1 MTLKLVGRVS
11 ALALAAALATSLG
24 ACATTGEITPMTP
37 LVPAAPAPAPATDYV
52 NDAHSYARPA
62 EARVTHVDLDL
73 AADFAA
79 KTLSGKAT
87 LDVTG
92 RPGASGVGLEAKVLD
107 MKGVTDAKGRALPW
121 SRGAEE
127 PMKGKA
133 LKGSNTG

>member
-1 MTLKLVGRVS
+1 GDAV
-11 ALALAAALATSLG
+11 
-24 ACATTGEITPMTP
+24 PMSP
-37 LVPAAPAPAPATDYV
+37 LVPAASVLPSDYV

-92 RPGASGVGLEAKVLD
+92 RPGATEVVLD
-107 MKGVTDAKGRALPW
+107 AKMLDIKAVTDAAGRPLDW
-121 SRGAEE
+121 SLGAED
-127 PMKGKA
+127 PIKGQ
-133 LKGSNTG
+133 

>member
-11 ALALAAALATSLG
+11 ALATSLD

-37 LVPAAPAPAPATDYV
+37 LVPAAPATAPATDYV

-92 RPGASGVGLEAKVLD
+92 RPGATEVVLD
-107 MKGVTDAKGRALPW
+107 AKMLDIKGVTDAQGRALQW
-121 SRGAEE
+121 SLGASD
-127 PMKGKA
+127 PIKGQPLTVRIPA
-133 LKGSNTG
+133 FQGGET